1 MLSSIG
7 RVPHRLFVG
16 GTTILWGTLTLL
28 TGCVSTETPKAQYA
42 TVQEMD
48 SSRYGTPYRV
58 RGVNYYPIKNSH
70 GYVEEGTASWYGP
83 GFHGKL
89 TSNQEVFDMHA
100 MTAAHKT
107 LPFDT
112 RVRVVHLDTGREIE
126 VRINDRGPFV
136 GDRIIDLS
144 FAAAKKLG
152 MIQSGTARVKVV
164 SLEETPSP
172 AEAKS
177 LIPESE
183 QKFTV
188 QLAVFKDRANAE
200 QLKHGLENSWV
211 QPYLVGQ
218 SRYYRVMVG
227 RNENFDSALKIKD
240 TVRQQGYREAF
251 IVAEPPP
258 TVPESPH
265 DLTGDIKE

>member
-7 RVPHRLFVG
+7 RVPHRLFIV
-16 GTTILWGTLTLL
+16 GTTILWGTLALL
-28 TGCVSTETPKAQYA
+28 TGCVSTETPKAQNA
-42 TVQEMD
+42 SAQKMD
-48 SSRYGTPYRV
+48 LSRYGTPYRV

-70 GYVEEGTASWYGP
+70 GYIEEGTASWYGP

-112 RVRVVHLDTGREIE
+112 RVRVVHLGTGMEIE

-144 FAAAKKLG
+144 FDAAKKLG
-152 MIQSGTARVKVV
+152 MVQSGTARVKVV
-164 SLEETPSP
+164 SLEKSPNP
-172 AEAKS
+172 AEANFS
-177 LIPESE
+177 FPENE
-183 QKFTV
+183 QTFTF
-188 QLAVFKDRANAE
+188 QLVVFEDWANAE
-200 QLKHGLENSWV
+200 QLKQGLENSWV

-218 SRYYRVMVG
+218 SQYYRVLVG

-251 IVAEPPP
+251 IVAEPPR